1 MAAESVDQATSSLN
15 WGAEFW
21 AHVKHRTP
29 LAFRHSLNEHPALDR
44 ESIAQLA
51 ESLGEE
57 SVTCETAVKPLVYT
71 DGAPEPGRAQRAA
84 ELVRMIEKSVVTG
97 MARMASSRRC
107 RRRLP
112 SLRSVPASVC
122 TFLPIRR
129 IGC

>member
-29 LAFRHSLNEHPALDR
+29 LAFRHSLNEHPTLDR

-57 SVTCETAVKPLVYT
+57 SVTCETA
-71 DGAPEPGRAQRAA
+71 
-84 ELVRMIEKSVVTG
+84 S
-97 MARMASSRRC
+97 
-107 RRRLP
+107 
-112 SLRSVPASVC
+112 
-122 TFLPIRR
+122 
-129 IGC
+129 